1 MTQSLTRFARQSG
14 RRPSL
19 STARRLASLLAGLA
33 LEVLAGL
40 ALALGALRLLLA
52 LTRSAPQSGLRP
64 SLLVPAPGDET
75 DPGDTDPGDT
85 DPGDTDP
92 AAAALAWAEARYAEI
107 RADRLPSLPIDPAG
121 ELARLA
127 GFRVVELRARA
138 RHQLGADARVNGRRI
153 AQARKADLL
162 TALAAV

>member
-1 MTQSLTRFARQSG
+1 MTT
-14 RRPSL
+14 L

-52 LTRSAPQSGLRP
+52 LLEPAPAP
-64 SLLVPAPGDET
+64 VPALVPALAPVPT
-75 DPGDTDPGDT
+75 P
-85 DPGDTDP
+85 P
-92 AAAALAWAEARYAEI
+92 APL
-107 RADRLPSLPIDPAG
+107 DPAG

-138 RHQLGADARVNGRRI
+138 RHRLGADARVNGRRI

-162 TALAAV
+162 TALAAA